1 MHKKL
6 FLKKYLLLYYY
17 DYTRKTAGGGHNVLV
32 KLVLCHVVKFFS
44 GATNLITFT
53 DLFKLFVDPYEA
65 KAK

>member
-1 MHKKL
+1 MIISEKPQ
-6 FLKKYLLLYYY
+6 
-17 DYTRKTAGGGHNVLV
+17 GGHNVLV
-32 KLVLCHVVKFFS
+32 KLVLCHVVQFFS